1 MLLTGFGLGLVMQV
15 LILAVQNGVDYKDL
29 GTATSLAA
37 FFRSMGGAFGTALLG
52 AVLNDRLIGNLT
64 RALPVAARPHVSAI
78 ARQIV
83 GSPAQ
88 LKLLPPAIHT
98 AATVAYVHTIDTVFL
113 IATPVVAIAFSCH
126 SCCRRSASAGPCT
139 PRRTN
144 TSPRPPV
151 RPSPRG
157 DRRSSRQTVPNFE

>member
-1 MLLTGFGLGLVMQV
+1 MLITGFGLGLVMQV

-52 AVLNDRLIGNLT
+52 AVLNDRLVGNLSS
-64 RALPVAARPHVSAI
+64 ALPVASRPHVAAI

-113 IATPVVAIAFSCH
+113 MATPVVAIAFLLSLVLPEI
-126 SCCRRSASAGPCT
+126 RL
-139 PRRTN
+139 RRTVH
-144 TSPRPPV
+144 TEDGF
-151 RPSPRG
+151 RG
-157 DRRSSRQTVPNFE
+157 AGLEPAAVAAAPEGAIAL